1 MTATPFSLFRR
12 RLVVALGCFVVATA
26 AMQNALLAQDAKPAE
41 APAFEKPTEWINAL
55 GVSADGK
62 LLAAASTSHA
72 VAVWEVA
79 TGKLVRSVIFPMTQN
94 GPGAVMVSEDATT
107 VFVGNGARRRG
118 SKGAAIVHFDLE
130 SGSQSGQ
137 STADP
142 NWVHVFARSPKAD
155 VVATIGSGWDDSIRL
170 WDKGAMRPVRIWP
183 AHKSRVSALAMSR
196 DGRRLAT
203 SGSTSRKTG
212 RDPSLKIWDAAT
224 GRELLKMVGH
234 KEGATSLAFSANG
247 RRLISVGDDAIKTW
261 NVDTGALLGSVT
273 HVLAKDEGVYE
284 ALVAPDA
291 TWVALVTHAADG
303 VTNGYTI
310 KSAADGRTLAKWTS
324 PSQTGRE
331 LAASPDG
338 KLLFTGGN
346 DGVVIAYDVK
356 TGKVVRTF
364 TLDDKPAIAAKKAF
378 DEAKAKAAETAQ

>member
-1 MTATPFSLFRR
+1 
-12 RLVVALGCFVVATA
+12 
-26 AMQNALLAQDAKPAE
+26 
-41 APAFEKPTEWINAL
+41 
-55 GVSADGK
+55 
-62 LLAAASTSHA
+62 
-72 VAVWEVA
+72 
-79 TGKLVRSVIFPMTQN
+79 
-94 GPGAVMVSEDATT
+94 
-107 VFVGNGARRRG
+107 
-118 SKGAAIVHFDLE
+118 
-130 SGSQSGQ
+130 
-137 STADP
+137 
-142 NWVHVFARSPKAD
+142 
-155 VVATIGSGWDDSIRL
+155 
-170 WDKGAMRPVRIWP
+170 
-183 AHKSRVSALAMSR
+183 
-196 DGRRLAT
+196 
-203 SGSTSRKTG
+203 
-212 RDPSLKIWDAAT
+212 
-224 GRELLKMVGH
+224 MVGH

-324 PSQTGRE
+324 PSETDRE